1 MSQKFARIE
10 KSTTER
16 FLHKRK
22 LFLVPNMY
30 EPPSISDDGSTLL
43 RKYWRQVQA
52 QITNLE
58 SGLGQVQHI
67 YTETITQHGQGGLH
81 QIESSLQQTYPL
93 IKEAHLNGAVI
104 HATENEETLLQL
116 MDLQRL
122 LIFPLASSTITTKL
136 TEWHHENIR
145 QRWDHIA
152 NLITETLRINE
163 VGLLIINERHQIQFP
178 SDIEVIYVSPPAL
191 DAYRRWLMTHL
202 AEQQRQAIE
211 AAQSSDLGQ
220 ASIDENGTP

>member
-1 MSQKFARIE
+1 MSQEFARIE

-16 FLHKRK
+16 FLDKRK

-30 EPPSISDDGSTLL
+30 EPPSISNDGSILL

-67 YTETITQHGQGGLH
+67 YTETITQHGQEGLQ

-93 IKEAHLNGAVI
+93 IKEAHLNGAVV
-104 HATENEETLLQL
+104 HATENEEALLQL

-122 LIFPLASSTITTKL
+122 SLFPLASSTITTRL
-136 TEWHHENIR
+136 TEWHLESIR

-152 NLITETLRINE
+152 NLVAETLRINE
-163 VGLLIINERHQIQFP
+163 VGLLIINEHHQVQFSP
-178 SDIEVIYVSPPAL
+178 DIEIIYVSPPAL
-191 DAYRRWLMTHL
+191 DEYRRWLMTHL
-202 AEQQRQAIE
+202 TEQRREAIE
-211 AAQSSDLGQ
+211 AAQASDSRQ
-220 ASIDENGTP
+220 SQIDENGTT